1 MSDDVNDVR
10 RVLTMAFRS
19 SKQLNPFDLERWL
32 AFDMGWLTPH
42 DSEVAVSALI
52 AAGWL
57 MKSGSDL
64 EVAVPLGSV
73 DVPLG
78 WFPRPSRLLQPVNAA
93 PHTTSETESTA
104 NTSDTNAAATAPVQA
119 PRNAVSSKLT
129 TTTGPPSTTEHVDPR
144 MRVTQRLVKFIARTS
159 GIDAMELNRRA
170 ERKQKAFRHVTPWL
184 ALALVARE
192 QNLDMEAIVEALAVV

>member
-19 SKQLNPFDLERWL
+19 SKHLNSFDLERWL
-32 AFDMGWLTPH
+32 AFDMGWLAPH
-42 DSEVAVSALI
+42 ESEDAVAALV

-57 MKSGSDL
+57 TESGTDL
-64 EVAVPLGSV
+64 EVAVPLGPV

-78 WFPRPSRLLQPVNAA
+78 WFPRPSRLLQPVQAA
-93 PHTTSETESTA
+93 PHTSIETESTA
-104 NTSDTNAAATAPVQA
+104 NTGGTNAAATAPAQA
-119 PRNAVSSKLT
+119 PSTSTSSKPT
-129 TTTGPPSTTEHVDPR
+129 STTRPFSVNEHVDPR

-159 GIDAMELNRRA
+159 GIDATELNRRA

>member
-32 AFDMGWLTPH
+32 AFDMGWLAPH
-42 DSEVAVSALI
+42 ESEDAVAALV

-57 MKSGSDL
+57 TESGTDL
-64 EVAVPLGSV
+64 EVAVPLGPV
-73 DVPLG
+73 EVPLG
-78 WFPRPSRLLQPVNAA
+78 WFPRPSRLLQPVQAA
-93 PHTTSETESTA
+93 PHSPHRNRTDRQHGRNQGSRHRPPMHRTPPFPPDPPPRPDPAQSTST
-104 NTSDTNAAATAPVQA
+104 
-119 PRNAVSSKLT
+119 LT
-129 TTTGPPSTTEHVDPR
+129 R
-144 MRVTQRLVKFIARTS
+144 ACVTQRLVKFIARTS
-159 GIDAMELNRRA
+159 GIDATELNRRA

>member
-19 SKQLNPFDLERWL
+19 SKHLNPFDLERWL
-32 AFDMGWLTPH
+32 AFDMGWLAPH
-42 DSEVAVSALI
+42 ESEDAVAALV

-57 MKSGSDL
+57 TKSGTDL
-64 EVAVPLGSV
+64 EVAVPLGPV

-78 WFPRPSRLLQPVNAA
+78 WFPRPSRLLQPVQAA
-93 PHTTSETESTA
+93 PHTTIEDESAA
-104 NTSDTNAAATAPVQA
+104 NATAPVQA
-119 PRNAVSSKLT
+119 PSTSASVKPTKKTR
-129 TTTGPPSTTEHVDPR
+129 PPSVNEHVDPR

-159 GIDAMELNRRA
+159 GIDAAELNRRA

>member
-32 AFDMGWLTPH
+32 AFDMGWLAPH
-42 DSEVAVSALI
+42 ESEDAVAALV

-57 MKSGSDL
+57 TKSGTDL
-64 EVAVPLGSV
+64 EVAVPLGPV

-78 WFPRPSRLLQPVNAA
+78 WFPRPSRLLQPVQAA
-93 PHTTSETESTA
+93 PHTTIEDESAA
-104 NTSDTNAAATAPVQA
+104 NATAPVQA
-119 PRNAVSSKLT
+119 PSTSASVKPT
-129 TTTGPPSTTEHVDPR
+129 TKIRPPSVNEHVDPR

-159 GIDAMELNRRA
+159 GIDAAELNRRA

>member
-42 DSEVAVSALI
+42 ESEVAVAALI

-57 MKSGSDL
+57 TESGSDV

-78 WFPRPSRLLQPVNAA
+78 WFPRPSRLLQPVKAA
-93 PHTTSETESTA
+93 PPTTSKTESTA
-104 NTSDTNAAATAPVQA
+104 NASGTNAAANPPLQTSSISA
-119 PRNAVSSKLT
+119 SSKPST
-129 TTTGPPSTTEHVDPR
+129 TTSPPSTSEHVDPR

-159 GIDAMELNRRA
+159 GIDAAELNRRA